1 MNGLVRVIYG
11 FVGALKAY
19 GWDILEG
26 VEIVDFSWFR
36 KVLSLFRECDKV
48 RRGLG
53 LGSKIRIDI
62 F

>member
-26 VEIVDFSWFR
+26 VEIVDFAWLS
-36 KVLSLFRECDKV
+36 KVLNLLKVVHMIREM
-48 RRGLG
+48 G
-53 LGSKIRIDI
+53 
-62 F
+62 

>member
-1 MNGLVRVIYG
+1 MGFVRVIYG

-26 VEIVDFSWFR
+26 VEIVDFAW
-36 KVLSLFRECDKV
+36 FRECDKV

-53 LGSKIRIDI
+53 LA
-62 F
+62 

>member
-1 MNGLVRVIYG
+1 M
-11 FVGALKAY
+11 
-19 GWDILEG
+19 EG
-26 VEIVDFSWFR
+26 VEIVDFAWFR

-53 LGSKIRIDI
+53 LGSKIRFDI